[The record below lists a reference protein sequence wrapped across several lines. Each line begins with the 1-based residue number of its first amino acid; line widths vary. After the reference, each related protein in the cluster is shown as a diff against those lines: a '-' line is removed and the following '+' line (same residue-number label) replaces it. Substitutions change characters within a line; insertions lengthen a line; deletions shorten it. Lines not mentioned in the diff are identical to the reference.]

1 MVGDGCRT
9 CLCGVERWSI
19 VLPGGKRGV
28 NRRVGNA
35 TSSSTS
41 PLLPP
46 TTTTSAHHTSSSSIV
61 SVYTLLVT
69 HFLYSQ

>member
-1 MVGDGCRT
+1 MAGDGCRT
-9 CLCGVERWSI
+9 CLCGVERWSSDYR
-19 VLPGGKRGV
+19 VERGV

-46 TTTTSAHHTSSSSIV
+46 PTTTTSAHHTSPSSIE